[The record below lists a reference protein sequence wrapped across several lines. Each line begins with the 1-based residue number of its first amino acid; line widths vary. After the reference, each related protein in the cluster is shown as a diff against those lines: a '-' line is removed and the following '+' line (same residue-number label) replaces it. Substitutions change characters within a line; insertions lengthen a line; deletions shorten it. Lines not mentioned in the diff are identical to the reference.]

1 MLELLNLPGCVDIE
15 EAKNMIKKAQVDN
28 RFIEANIDA
37 FIKQAVRETSH
48 LLASDFEND
57 SCNSEALSSFKPDI
71 LTIS

>member
-15 EAKNMIKKAQVDN
+15 EAKNIIKKAQVDN

-48 LLASDFEND
+48 LLA
-57 SCNSEALSSFKPDI
+57 
-71 LTIS
+71 